1 ERHRGAG
8 PGGRDHFFPDTPRIY
23 AKPGRPPPP
32 RGAAVERLA
41 EERFSEQERLR
52 LGALEQMRQAEQR

>member
-1 ERHRGAG
+1 RAPER
-8 PGGRDHFFPDTPRIY
+8 FP
-23 AKPGRPPPP
+23 
-32 RGAAVERLA
+32 GAAPAPARGRGERLA

>member
-1 ERHRGAG
+1 NPRTYSLALHVA
-8 PGGRDHFFPDTPRIY
+8 TPICR
-23 AKPGRPPPP
+23 
-32 RGAAVERLA
+32 AAVERLA

>member
-1 ERHRGAG
+1 CCCTPLRLARRHSCCGLVG
-8 PGGRDHFFPDTPRIY
+8 TVG
-23 AKPGRPPPP
+23 GRPPPP
-32 RGAAVERLA
+32 PPGGGERLA

>member
-1 ERHRGAG
+1 AEKS
-8 PGGRDHFFPDTPRIY
+8 RIEGNTGLSE
-23 AKPGRPPPP
+23 ADR
-32 RGAAVERLA
+32 RAAVERLA

>member
-1 ERHRGAG
+1 QLFI
-8 PGGRDHFFPDTPRIY
+8 RDRID
-23 AKPGRPPPP
+23 AKPGRSEAD
-32 RGAAVERLA
+32 RRAAVERLA

>member
-1 ERHRGAG
+1 GSPYCPG
-8 PGGRDHFFPDTPRIY
+8 PGGSDGFAGGCD
-23 AKPGRPPPP
+23 
-32 RGAAVERLA
+32 AARAAGVERLA